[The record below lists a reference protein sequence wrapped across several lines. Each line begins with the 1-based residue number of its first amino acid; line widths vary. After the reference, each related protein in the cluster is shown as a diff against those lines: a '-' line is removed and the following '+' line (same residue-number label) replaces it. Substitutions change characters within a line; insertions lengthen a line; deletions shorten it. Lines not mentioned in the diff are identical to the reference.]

1 MLAETVQVQQGLR
14 WWKLVVEGLEDW
26 ADQDPRRDPRQRVVV
41 LERLSGV
48 CQVLESVIVL
58 GLGDSG
64 RARSRL
70 VRKRVWPLLDV
81 RSDLAGRRE
90 RIIALLP

>member
-1 MLAETVQVQQGLR
+1 MQLGLR
-14 WWKLVVEGLEDW
+14 WWKLAVEGLEDW
-26 ADQDPRRDPRQRVVV
+26 ADQDPRRDPRQRVAG
-41 LERLSGV
+41 LEQLSGV
-48 CQVLESVIVL
+48 CRALESVIVVR
-58 GLGDSG
+58 LGDSG

-81 RSDLAGRRE
+81 RSGLAGRRE

>member
-1 MLAETVQVQQGLR
+1 
-14 WWKLVVEGLEDW
+14 VVGLE
-26 ADQDPRRDPRQRVVV
+26 Q
-41 LERLSGV
+41 LSGV
-48 CQVLESVIVL
+48 CRALESVIVVR
-58 GLGDSG
+58 LGDSH